1 MKGRRIFVAGAT
13 IVVLAL
19 AAAYGGR
26 AAHAWQSRLDPVSI
40 PSPPAGDE
48 AAVARGAKLAAIGD
62 CIGCHTAPDGQPFA
76 GGLPLQT
83 PYGVIYSTNITPD
96 KDTGIGRW
104 SLDAFTRAMRHG
116 VSRDGHLLYPA
127 FPYPHF
133 TRMSDADIASLYAWL
148 MSREPV
154 NARAPKNELQFPL
167 GFRPIMA
174 AWNLL
179 YLHPGPDEPSSGTA
193 DPQVARGRYLVDSV
207 GHCGACH
214 TPLNRLGAEQRDSA
228 LQGGTME
235 GWDAPALT
243 NLSTRPRPWTQ
254 AQLVSYLRMGFAS
267 EHGASA
273 GPMRPVTRL
282 LADASAEDVQAIA
295 AYLIALQSNTRAAP
309 GDAAASSNSSI
320 SHISVA
326 AQPGNGANLFVA
338 ACASCHGNSAPVS
351 GGPGHPSLSLGTAV
365 NADSP
370 RNMVRIIL
378 DGIDWDDSASA
389 QFMPP
394 FASTFT
400 DAQIAELANY
410 TRSRFTA
417 RGAWPSLDADAVAR
431 LRKESP
437 QR

>member
-13 IVVLAL
+13 IIVLAL

-26 AAHAWQSRLDPVSI
+26 AAHAWQSRLEPVSM
-40 PSPPAGDE
+40 PSSPAGDA
-48 AAVARGAKLAAIGD
+48 AAVARGANLAAIGD
-62 CIGCHTAPDGQPFA
+62 CIGCHTAPDGEPFA

-179 YLHPGPDEPSSGTA
+179 YLHPGPDESSSSTA
-193 DPQVARGRYLVDSV
+193 DPEAARGRYLVDSV

-214 TPLNRLGAEQRDSA
+214 TPLNRLGAERRDSA

-254 AQLVSYLRMGFAS
+254 AQLVSYLRTGFAS

-273 GPMRPVTRL
+273 GPMRAVTRL

-295 AYLIALQSNTRAAP
+295 AYLIALQSNTRATP
-309 GDAAASSNSSI
+309 GDAAASPNSSV
-320 SHISVA
+320 SRVSVA
-326 AQPGNGANLFVA
+326 AQPGNGASLFVA
-338 ACASCHGNSAPVS
+338 ACASCHGNSAPIS
-351 GGPGHPSLSLGTAV
+351 GGPAHPSLSLGTAV

-410 TRSRFTA
+410 TRTRFTA